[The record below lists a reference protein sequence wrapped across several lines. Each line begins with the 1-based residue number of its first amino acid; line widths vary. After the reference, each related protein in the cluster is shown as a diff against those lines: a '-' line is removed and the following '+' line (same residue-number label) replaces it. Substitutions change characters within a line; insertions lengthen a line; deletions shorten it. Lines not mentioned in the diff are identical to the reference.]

1 MQLMH
6 LKTRDPK
13 PSTKGKGDSYSQGR
27 PPIGVI
33 GHVSV
38 MDLIEDGWTL
48 LGPPVIYS
56 LEFHWYLTKE

>member
-13 PSTKGKGDSYSQGR
+13 PSTKGKGDLYSQLGIAFDAR
-27 PPIGVI
+27 
-33 GHVSV
+33 VSV
-38 MDLIEDGWTL
+38 MDLLKDGWTL